1 MTTQQIAT
9 QLAALCAKGEF
20 EKAQKELYADDVVSI
35 EPYATPA
42 FEKETKGL
50 PAVNEKIRQ
59 FMGMVDEVYGVKVS
73 EPLIAGSAIAF
84 TMDMDVKMKG
94 RDRETMSEVCVY
106 GVKDGKV
113 ISEQFFF

>member
-9 QLAALCAKGEF
+9 QLAAFCAKGEF

-35 EPYATPA
+35 EPFATPA

-59 FMGMVDEVYGVKVS
+59 FMGMVDEVYGLKVS
-73 EPLIAGSAIAF
+73 EPLVAGSAIAF
-84 TMDMDVKMKG
+84 TLDMDVKMKG

-106 GVKDGKV
+106 AVKDGKV

>member
-9 QLAALCAKGEF
+9 QLAAFCAKGEF

-35 EPYATPA
+35 EPFATPA

-59 FMGMVDEVYGVKVS
+59 FMSMVEESYGVKVS
-73 EPLIAGSAIAF
+73 EPLVAGSAIAF

-106 GVKDGKV
+106 ETKDGKV

>member
-9 QLAALCAKGEF
+9 KLAAFCAKGEF
-20 EKAQKELYADDVVSI
+20 EKAQKELYAEDVVSI
-35 EPYATPA
+35 EPFATPA

-50 PAVNEKIRQ
+50 AAVNEKIRQ
-59 FMGMVDEVYGVKVS
+59 FMSMVEEVFAVKVS
-73 EPLIAGSAIAF
+73 EPIVAGNSFAF
-84 TMDMDVKMKG
+84 TMDMDVRMKG

-106 GVKDGKV
+106 VTKDGKV